1 MSKKQN
7 KNRGTAAPG
16 VNPQGFAQDGTATPD
31 PKSKLEDRAK
41 RSNTKI

>member
-1 MSKKQN
+1 MSKKHS
-7 KNRGTAAPG
+7 KNRGTKANA
-16 VNPQGFAQDGTATPD
+16 VNAQGFAQDGTATPD